1 MQGKYFLDLTM
12 SEDID
17 FEGGPQFVAVS
28 EYTVV
33 NYLYYKQIIE
43 NIGFMFLGMCL
54 LFLISSKGPIEFLFL
69 FSFFYCLFG
78 FFFALYYLVR
88 CSNLA
93 FTIRKTFIMD
103 LILDSGYCIVF
114 MAYFLVFNKNLDVS
128 LLPFFIIPHC
138 VLVSVRMCSS
148 FDRQTHVDN
157 QVWAFFEAFQI
168 LWISLKV
175 ANSSGQPDWG
185 WVLLLTYIVVV
196 LLLIAGIICALALGC
211 FVGIVLNTDDNAREQ
226 KNILKYLCHT
236 MFHLS
241 WKSFVFFYLLRN
253 FHLIANENKFG
264 PGAPLD
270 PKGPSL
276 AVISGVMILCAFIDI
291 LILCAVSDTLK
302 RLLSQR
308 MFISNQKEDIQVR
321 NLANPMNMHIMQV
334 GANYFQ
340 RNQPSGDGENQED
353 VENQGKKKMP
363 EILDC
368 MICCDKPSNTLVRP
382 CNHGGICET
391 CMVKYMETKD
401 SCPHCKAKIRK
412 VYIMEYNEEKENFFA
427 KRIIKC

>member
-1 MQGKYFLDLTM
+1 MLFIIISD
-12 SEDID
+12 EID
-17 FEGGPQFVAVS
+17 FAGGPQLVAVS

-43 NIGFMFLGMCL
+43 NIGFMLLGLCL
-54 LFLISSKGPIEFLFL
+54 LVLISGKGPIEFIFL
-69 FSFFYCLFG
+69 YCFLYCLFG

-103 LILDSGYCIVF
+103 LVLDSGYCIVF
-114 MAYFLVFNKNLDVS
+114 MAYFLIFSKSLDIS
-128 LLPFFIIPHC
+128 LLPFFIIPHII
-138 VLVSVRMCSS
+138 LVSVRMCSS

-175 ANSSGQPDWG
+175 VNSSGQPDWG

-196 LLLIAGIICALALGC
+196 LLLIGGMICALALGC
-211 FVGIVLNTDDNAREQ
+211 FVGIVLNTDDNAQEQ

-236 MFHLS
+236 MYHLA
-241 WKSFVFFYLLRN
+241 WKSLVFFYLLRN
-253 FHLIANENKFG
+253 FHHIGNENKFV

-270 PKGPSL
+270 PKGNSL
-276 AVISGVMILCAFIDI
+276 AAISGVMIICAFIDI
-291 LILCAVSDTLK
+291 IILCAVSDTLK
-302 RLLSQR
+302 RLLSTR
-308 MFISNQKEDIQVR
+308 MFISNKSEDIQVQ

-340 RNQPSGDGENQED
+340 RNRQTGNENGTDEENQ
-353 VENQGKKKMP
+353 NNAPKKQP

-382 CNHGGICET
+382 CNHGGICDE

-412 VYIMEYNEEKENFFA
+412 VYIMEYDEEKENFMA